1 MCQAYKLTL
10 FFICYDVLKER
21 KQFGAPLAAFQVNH
35 QKLVV
40 MLGNIQA
47 MSLVGWCL
55 CKLYDKGT
63 ITPDH
68 ASLGNS
74 WITLKER
81 ETVAL
86 GRELLGS
93 NGILADILVANAFCY
108 LEPIYTYEGTYKSTR
123 VDWCG
128 ERLREF

>member
-1 MCQAYKLTL
+1 MCRAYELTL

-21 KQFGAPLAAFQVNH
+21 KQFGATLAAFQVNQ

-47 MSLVGWCL
+47 MTLVGWCL

-74 WITLKER
+74 LITLKER
-81 ETVAL
+81 ETIAL
-86 GRELLGS
+86 GWELLGS
-93 NGILADILVANAFCY
+93 NGILADFLVAKALCD
-108 LEPIYTYEGTYKSTR
+108 LEPIYTYEGTYRSTG
-123 VDWCG
+123 VDG
-128 ERLREF
+128 VEKD